1 MAGRGL
7 CGAGVRRLITGAG
20 HIHNYHEKTYRLIRS
35 LRNTMIESI
44 NFIDPQMAAPGNQTV
59 VVELFD
65 PPMCCPTGL
74 CGPALDQTLLD
85 VSEMIMAL
93 QAEGNLVER
102 YQMTSHPQKF
112 MSNNE
117 VMRLV
122 REQQMAALP
131 ITAVHGQVVKTGV
144 YPTLEELRAAMN
156 GSVTQ

>member
-1 MAGRGL
+1 M
-7 CGAGVRRLITGAG
+7 
-20 HIHNYHEKTYRLIRS
+20 N
-35 LRNTMIESI
+35 SI
-44 NFIDPQMAAPGNQTV
+44 SFIDAQPDVTTTSETA

-74 CGPALDQTLLD
+74 CGPSLDQTLLN

-93 QAEGNLVER
+93 QAEGATVER

-112 MSNNE
+112 MNNND

-131 ITAVHGQVVKTGV
+131 ITAVHGQIIKTGA
-144 YPTLEELRAAMN
+144 YPTLAEIRAALN
-156 GSVTQ
+156 GAVTQ